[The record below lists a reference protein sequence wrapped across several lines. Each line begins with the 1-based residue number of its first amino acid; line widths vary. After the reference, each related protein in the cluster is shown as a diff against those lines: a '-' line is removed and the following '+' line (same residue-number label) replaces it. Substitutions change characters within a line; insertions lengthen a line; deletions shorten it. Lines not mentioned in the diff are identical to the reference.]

1 MALSSL
7 LFVSDTTVLTQDES
21 LSGTA
26 KMIDLFTDASD
37 PKKVKRNV
45 VVCHFVPLHMF
56 SPILIYFH
64 WYLSLIFDHTS
75 LIPGEGPA
83 WAAWAAWAVPNNRL
97 SRKTIYIIVFGLSG
111 YIRRFSSL
119 LTTVYSIQ
127 VTNMMGLIH
136 ADPAKTEHF
145 TCIWFQL
152 IGRWAQ

>member
-7 LFVSDTTVLTQDES
+7 LFVSDTAVLTQDES

-111 YIRRFSSL
+111 YIYIYMHICICIYIYIS
-119 LTTVYSIQ
+119 VY
-127 VTNMMGLIH
+127 VYMCRCPKMGLLPNH
-136 ADPAKTEHF
+136 PT
-145 TCIWFQL
+145 
-152 IGRWAQ
+152 IGPFMQT